1 MKKDFLTLK
10 DYSADEIE
18 YILNLSLEIKKDKD
32 SYCNILKGKNIA
44 ILFDKH
50 STRTRLSFEVG
61 INQLGGNVIVLDA
74 KSLQLGRGESYIDT
88 AKVFSLYLDGV
99 IIRTFSQETLEIFAK
114 YGSIP
119 VINGLTDTYHPCQ
132 VLADMLTLKE
142 LGMLN
147 KKIKFTYIGD
157 SNNVTNSLIIGF
169 SKLGIDI
176 TIGCPE
182 KYSPAKEILE
192 YAESQKNGS
201 KVNII
206 NNPVDAVRDADVI
219 YTDVWFSM
227 GQEMDD
233 KKLEELEKYQIN
245 SDLLKYAKKEVKIM
259 HCLPAHTGQEITS
272 EVLYGE
278 NSIVL
283 KQAENRLH
291 AQKGLLVYI
300 YGKLYGENKK

>member
-18 YILNLSLEIKKDKD
+18 YILNLSLEIKKNKDK
-32 SYCNILKGKNIA
+32 YCNVLKGKNIA

-61 INQLGGNVIVLDA
+61 INQLGGNAIVLDA
-74 KSLQLGRGESYIDT
+74 KSLQLGRGESYVDT
-88 AKVFSLYLDGV
+88 AKVFSLYIDGV

-119 VINGLTDTYHPCQ
+119 VINGLTDKYHPCQ
-132 VLADMLTLKE
+132 VLADILTLKE

-147 KKIKFTYIGD
+147 KKVKFVYIGD
-157 SNNVTNSLIIGF
+157 SNNVANSLIIGF

-176 TIGCPE
+176 TICCPE

-201 KVNII
+201 RVYIV
-206 NNPVDAVRDADVI
+206 NNPVDAVKDADVI

-233 KKLEELEKYQIN
+233 SKLAELKKYQVN
-245 SDLLKYAKKEVKIM
+245 SELLKGAKKEVKIM
-259 HCLPAHTGQEITS
+259 HCLPAHPGQEITS
-272 EVLYGE
+272 EVLYGK

-300 YGKLYGENKK
+300 WKVIQGNKE